1 MKILFIEP
9 CYKNFGGYFR
19 AINIA
24 KSLSFKKIKIDLLL
38 PSNKKLFLFI
48 KKEKINKN
56 LTIYELP
63 RFYLNFSIQGRIL
76 RGLICLIFGFFGKYD
91 LIHAFMPIEFE
102 SNIPAFFLK
111 LLGKKVVMD
120 WDDMFENGQ
129 FKDNFILH
137 SYIIFCEKFFP
148 RYIKNYTVTT
158 DTLKK
163 ISQKRGATNV
173 LTIIN
178 GVDYHQVKIIDKKTA
193 QTALKLNP
201 KYKYIL
207 TFGNT
212 LSPQRAQPLFSFIQ
226 KLIDINPNIYIITN
240 FDPNHFIIEYK
251 LKHIINKKTLKHI
264 INVGYI
270 SDLSTYFSA
279 VDATMLLI
287 PPGLLEK
294 TSFPIRIGTYLS
306 AESVI
311 ITNDTGTQVNK
322 ILKQYNCA
330 IIDKDLDKLAL
341 LSSQIL
347 KDPLKQKKLKQNT
360 LIAKKELSWEN
371 ITKNLI
377 IYYQNL

>member
-24 KSLSFKKIKIDLLL
+24 KSMSLKNIKIDLLI
-38 PSNKKLFLFI
+38 PSNKRLFLSI

-56 LTIYELP
+56 LTLYELP
-63 RFYLNFSIQGRIL
+63 RFYINFFFQGRLL
-76 RGLICLIFGFFGKYD
+76 RGFIGLFFSLLGKYD

-111 LLGKKVVMD
+111 LLGKKVIMD

-129 FKDNFILH
+129 FKNNFLIH
-137 SYIIFCEKFFP
+137 SYIKFCEKFFP
-148 RYIKNYTVTT
+148 KYIKNYTVTT
-158 DTLKK
+158 DTLEK
-163 ISQKRGATNV
+163 ITKKRGATNV

-178 GVDYHQVKIIDKKTA
+178 GVDYHQVKIIDKKSA
-193 QTALKLNP
+193 QTILKLNP

-212 LSPQRAQPLFSFIQ
+212 LSPQRAKPLFSFIQ
-226 KLIDINPNIYIITN
+226 KLIDINHNIYIITN
-240 FDPNHFIIEYK
+240 FDPNHLINEYD
-251 LKHIINKKTLKHI
+251 LNHIINKEAISHI

-270 SDLSTYFSA
+270 TDLSTYLSA

-306 AESVI
+306 AESII
-311 ITNDTGTQVNK
+311 ITNDTGTYVNR
-322 ILKQYNCA
+322 ILKQYKCA
-330 IIDKDLDKLAL
+330 IIDKDLDKLAHL
-341 LSSQIL
+341 TSNIL
-347 KDPLKQKKLKQNT
+347 NNPNKHIKLKLNT
-360 LIAKKELSWEN
+360 KIAKKELSWKN
-371 ITKNLI
+371 ITMSLI
-377 IYYQNL
+377 HYYQNL

>member
-9 CYKNFGGYFR
+9 CFKNFGGYFR

-24 KSLSFKKIKIDLLL
+24 KSLSQKNLKIDLLL
-38 PSNKKLFLFI
+38 PSDKKFFLLI

-56 LTIYELP
+56 LTLYKLP
-63 RFYLNFSIQGRIL
+63 RFYITFAFQGRIF
-76 RGLICLIFGFFGKYD
+76 RGFIGLIFGFFGNYD

-111 LLGKKVVMD
+111 LFGKKVVMD

-129 FKDNFILH
+129 FKNNFLIH
-137 SYIIFCEKFFP
+137 SYIKFCEKFFP
-148 RYIKNYTVTT
+148 KFIENYTVTT

-163 ISQKRGATNV
+163 ISVNRGASNV

-178 GVDYHQVKIIDKKTA
+178 GVDYHQVKIINKKIA
-193 QTALKLNP
+193 QSKINLNP
-201 KYKYIL
+201 KHKYIL

-212 LSPQRAQPLFSFIQ
+212 LSLQRAKPLFTFIQ
-226 KLIDINPNIYIITN
+226 KLIDINPHIYIITN
-240 FDPNHFIIEYK
+240 FDPNHFINEYN
-251 LKHIINKKTLKHI
+251 LKKIISKQAIGHI

-270 SDLSTYFSA
+270 TDLSTYLSA

-306 AESVI
+306 AESII
-311 ITNDTGTQVNK
+311 ITNETGTHVNK
-322 ILKQYNCA
+322 ILKQYKCA
-330 IIDKDLDKLAL
+330 IIDKDFDKLAL
-341 LSSQIL
+341 LTSNVL
-347 KDPLKQKKLKQNT
+347 KHPSIQEKLKQNT
-360 LIAKKELSWEN
+360 KIAKKKLAWPN
-371 ITKNLI
+371 ITKSLLH
-377 IYYQNL
+377 YYQNL